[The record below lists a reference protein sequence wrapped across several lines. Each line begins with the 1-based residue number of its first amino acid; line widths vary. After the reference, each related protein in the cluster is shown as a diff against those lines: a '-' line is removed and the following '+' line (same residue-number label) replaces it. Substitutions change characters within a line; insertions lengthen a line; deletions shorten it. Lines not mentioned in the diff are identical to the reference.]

1 MYSTSLSRD
10 ELIKSALDAI
20 QDLDFIF
27 KRSTDNPF
35 EKQTKHLLPVVSR
48 PLDHIREV
56 AMTLD
61 NQLIQQFNSN

>member
-35 EKQTKHLLPVVSR
+35 EKHSKHLLPVVSR
-48 PLDHIREV
+48 PLDHI
-56 AMTLD
+56 
-61 NQLIQQFNSN
+61 